1 MKKKFAPVFVLALLI
16 LAGNAVANE
25 APGEEW
31 SKTFGGPVSSFRSV
45 QQTSDGGYIITGYTG
60 GDVWLVKTD
69 AAGNEEW
76 SKTFGGLDADIGF
89 SVQQTS
95 DGGYIVAGSTS
106 SFGAGYSD
114 LWLIKTDA
122 AGNEEWSKTFGGTS
136 YDEGRSVQQTSDGGY
151 IIVGTTYSYGP
162 GLCNLWL
169 IKTDAAGNE
178 EWSKTF
184 GLGGASSS
192 GGYSVQQT
200 SDGGYIIAG
209 YIYSAVDADL
219 WLIKTDAAGNEE
231 WSKTFGGTGNDY
243 GYSVQQTS
251 DGGYIIVGKTT
262 SYGAGGAD
270 LWLIKTD
277 AAGNEEWSKT
287 FGGSWGDTGYSVQQT
302 SDGGYIIVG
311 YTLSYDYDLWVIKTD
326 SEGNEEWNKILGG
339 SYDDM
344 GYSVQQTSDGGY
356 IIAGTTDGYGWLIKL
371 EGLPT
376 VEVETDKSE
385 YTAGDVMEINITIK
399 NPTEKMKS
407 VYFLLRL
414 DFPDQGL
421 KKRIK
426 VKRLNLTPGYER
438 TFTKSITL
446 GEYRRSFN
454 ASWYVAL
461 YNTTTLKLISE
472 DTADWRYII

>member
-151 IIVGTTYSYGP
+151 IV
-162 GLCNLWL
+162 
-169 IKTDAAGNE
+169 AG
-178 EWSKTF
+178 STSSF
-184 GLGGASSS
+184 GA
-192 GGYSVQQT
+192 GYS
-200 SDGGYIIAG
+200 
-209 YIYSAVDADL
+209 DL